1 MDKDQELLDPFQDD
15 LDISEV
21 LDDSEDEIYDS
32 EDDPEASEE
41 DETEEYEEDEED
53 DSDLNDKKA
62 KRIRAIHIAVVVL
75 GVLIVC
81 EYTFFGVF
89 FHNNKKKYE
98 KAQKAASVTE
108 AEAEEDTEENV
119 VTEAPLPT
127 TNVMMTGQARQLRQ
141 RQRIEHMSLRPPQQ
155 RAREQR
161 IRLRLL
167 RQHQQ
172 QKK

>member
-41 DETEEYEEDEED
+41 DETEEYEENEEAEED

-127 TNVMMTGQARQLRQ
+127 TNVNDDRTSTTAEATTENRTYEPSTNGGTYRGTDG
-141 RQRIEHMSLRPPQQ
+141 SPY
-155 RAREQR
+155 
-161 IRLRLL
+161 
-167 RQHQQ
+167 
-172 QKK
+172 